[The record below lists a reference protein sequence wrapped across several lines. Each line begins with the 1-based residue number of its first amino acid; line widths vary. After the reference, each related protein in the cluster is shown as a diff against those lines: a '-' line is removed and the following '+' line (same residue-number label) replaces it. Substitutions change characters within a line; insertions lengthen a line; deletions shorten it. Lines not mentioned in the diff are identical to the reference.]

1 MQTHELPVRA
11 DPRSAPLRM
20 IACSICLRVLHESG
34 WVDADEAIR
43 KLRTFAL
50 PAPVGLDPGLCD
62 RCVDVVAARRSDTAQ
77 PIDAA
82 A

>member
-11 DPRSAPLRM
+11 DRRSAPLRV

-62 RCVDVVAARRSDTAQ
+62 RCVDVVAARRTETAQ

-82 A
+82 V

>member
-1 MQTHELPVRA
+1 MQTYEPPVRA
-11 DPRSAPLRM
+11 ERRPVPLRV
-20 IACSICLRVLHESG
+20 IACSLCLRVLHESG
-34 WVDADEAIR
+34 WIDAHEAIR
-43 KLRTFAL
+43 RLRTFAH

-62 RCVDVVAARRSDTAQ
+62 HCLEVVAARRAEATP

>member
-1 MQTHELPVRA
+1 MQTYEPLFHAERRP
-11 DPRSAPLRM
+11 APLRV
-20 IACSICLRVLHESG
+20 IACSLCLRVLHESG
-34 WVDADEAIR
+34 WIDADEAIR

-62 RCVDVVAARRSDTAQ
+62 RCLDSVTARRAESR
-77 PIDAA
+77 PLLGAA

>member
-11 DPRSAPLRM
+11 DRRSAPLRV

-50 PAPVGLDPGLCD
+50 PGPVGLDPGLCD
-62 RCVDVVAARRSDTAQ
+62 RCVDVVAARRTETAP

>member
-11 DPRSAPLRM
+11 DRRSAPLRM